1 MTGDWWT
8 GLEAAHLFCPGC
20 LLSRGADGRPDFRT
34 GDISRSA

>member
-20 LLSRGADGRPDFRT
+20 LLVQGSRRPARFPYR
-34 GDISRSA
+34 RHF